1 MDQQSTK
8 HEIVIGRKQNGEIA
22 NQLVA
27 GQAFLREG
35 ETFYTVKLM
44 MFPGQ
49 TYYLTK
55 NKDSQDRYTVFAK
68 QVQNDGAV
76 KFQNPVGSG
85 RLSQEVPMY
94 LEIYFPVLR
103 SQMFMSLFPSA

>member
-1 MDQQSTK
+1 MELQTTK
-8 HEIVIGRKQNGEIA
+8 HEIVIGRKQDGELTNPLA
-22 NQLVA
+22 T

-35 ETFYTVKLM
+35 DSYYTVKLM

-55 NKDSQDRYTVFAK
+55 NKDSCDRYTIFSK
-68 QVQNDGAV
+68 QVKTDDTM

-85 RLSQEVPMY
+85 RLSQDLSAY
-94 LEIYFPVLR
+94 LELYFPVIR
-103 SQMFMSLFPSA
+103 SQMFMCLYPA